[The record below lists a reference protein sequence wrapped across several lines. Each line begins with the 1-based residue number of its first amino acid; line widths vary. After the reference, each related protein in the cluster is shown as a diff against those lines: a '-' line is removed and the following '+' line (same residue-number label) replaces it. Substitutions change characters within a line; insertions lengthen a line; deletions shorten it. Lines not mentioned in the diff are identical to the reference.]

1 MASALLACLHLHD
14 QGAGLLRTGWLA
26 GWQTT
31 TTQRQTW
38 VGAWRQLRCAAAG
51 GAVRCGAARET
62 LNRCL
67 VGSPGE
73 WGEGVGSLLSLLAS
87 SRPHR
92 LFVGVE
98 GRQATY
104 KLYVMSLDDQE
115 GVASTEVMVQMV
127 LQKADVFLVYTMQR
141 KLVRTAVERRR
152 MGVWSFE
159 KLSRAGLHGSALS
172 PSVPHS
178 CQRYP

>member
-1 MASALLACLHLHD
+1 M
-14 QGAGLLRTGWLA
+14 
-26 GWQTT
+26 
-31 TTQRQTW
+31 
-38 VGAWRQLRCAAAG
+38 
-51 GAVRCGAARET
+51 RCGAARET

-73 WGEGVGSLLSLLAS
+73 WGEGVGFLLSLLAS

-98 GRQATY
+98 GRWATY

-127 LQKADVFLVYTMQR
+127 LQKAEVFLVYTMQSW
-141 KLVRTAVERRR
+141 
-152 MGVWSFE
+152 M
-159 KLSRAGLHGSALS
+159 
-172 PSVPHS
+172 
-178 CQRYP
+178 